1 MITGALSLKQK
12 TVDDVMTRLEDVFML
27 NINAILDFETVSM
40 IQSKGYSR
48 IPVYEEDRKNVSMV
62 KLFHA
67 KDLAFVDPTD
77 AMPIRT
83 LLQFY
88 NHEPVIVD
96 ANTPLNQVLR
106 YFKEGKSHLALVR
119 QCFGGDTDP
128 VWEMVGIVTLEDVIE
143 EILQAEIVD
152 ETDTLSDNRMK
163 RRRKEVKPKDF
174 SDFAKIGG
182 GKEAAAISPQMAL
195 AAYQFLSCAI
205 PAFQSPQ
212 LSPETLRKLM
222 SQKIYFLERV
232 NHEEEEGAPERFVKL
247 YDEGQKCDYFI
258 LIIEGRVKV
267 TVGRERLVFM
277 SGPFSYFGVEALS
290 MDCSEFTPDYSVEV
304 LETTTY
310 IKITRSV
317 YMFAYQAHKMQ
328 QANSELTVKQLEE
341 MREGSSIDSGIKSPL
356 SVTSEESDGVSVS
369 VTPSKDPVSQ
379 HHASLDHDFRVD
391 LGEKGNGHV
400 SVAIDKNSSSA
411 ESHDAA

>member
-1 MITGALSLKQK
+1 
-12 TVDDVMTRLEDVFML
+12 MTRLEDVFML

-48 IPVYEEDRKNVSMV
+48 IPVYEEDRKNVAFV

-119 QCFGGDTDP
+119 QCFGGDSDP

-163 RRRKEVKPKDF
+163 KRRKVVGKDF

-182 GKEAAAISPQMAL
+182 GKEPGVISPQMAL

-205 PAFQSPQ
+205 PAFQSQ
-212 LSPETLRKLM
+212 QMSAETLRKLM

-232 NHEEEEGAPERFVKL
+232 NHEEEDGVPERLVKL
-247 YDEGQKCDYFI
+247 YEEGQKCDYFI
-258 LIIEGRVKV
+258 LIIEGRVRV
-267 TVGRERLVFM
+267 TVGKEKLVFV
-277 SGPFSYFGVEALS
+277 SGPFSYFGVEALA
-290 MDCSEFTPDYSVEV
+290 MGCTEFMPDYSVEV
-304 LETTTY
+304 VETTTY

-328 QANSELTVKQLEE
+328 QANSEFAIKPADDMV
-341 MREGSSIDSGIKSPL
+341 REGSFDSGIKSPL
-356 SVTSEESDGVSVS
+356 SVTSDESDGVSVS
-369 VTPSKDPVSQ
+369 VTPFKDPDSS
-379 HHASLDHDFRVD
+379 HPDPAEPGFRVH
-391 LGEKGNGHV
+391 LGENGIGQV
-400 SVAIDKNSSSA
+400 NLAIDKNSSNS
-411 ESHDAA
+411 ESHDA